1 MKTQLFKLSLSL
13 FVIYSLTACNNQKPV
28 EVNKTNVEETKRL
41 EEERKRIEE
50 EKLAMDAEKKAME
63 ETKEKDRLAAVEKL
77 EKKFQNISVVVVTTS
92 KSYFHD
98 APDFSTKRKAY
109 LVRSDMANLLR
120 TRNGFGYVEY
130 YNYDTDKTTSGWISL
145 TDLAEEGS
153 DHMSE

>member
-13 FVIYSLTACNNQKPV
+13 FVIYSLTACNDEKPV
-28 EVNKTNVEETKRL
+28 EDNKANVEETKRL

-63 ETKEKDRLAAVEKL
+63 ETKEKDRLVAIEKL
-77 EKKFQNISVVVVTTS
+77 EKKFQNVSGVLVIAN

-109 LVRSDMANLLR
+109 LVKYDIANLLR

-130 YNYDTDKTTSGWISL
+130 SNNEGDKTTSGWISL

-153 DHMSE
+153 DHGY

>member
-13 FVIYSLTACNNQKPV
+13 FVIYSLTACNNKKPV
-28 EVNKTNVEETKRL
+28 EVNTTNVEETKRL
-41 EEERKRIEE
+41 EAERKRIEE

-77 EKKFQNISVVVVTTS
+77 EKKFQNISVVVVTTN
-92 KSYFHD
+92 KTYFHD

>member
-13 FVIYSLTACNNQKPV
+13 FVIYSLTACNDEKPV
-28 EVNKTNVEETKRL
+28 EDNKANVEETKRL

-63 ETKEKDRLAAVEKL
+63 ETKEKDRLIAVEKL
-77 EKKFQNISVVVVTTS
+77 EKKFQNISVVIVTTN
-92 KSYFHD
+92 KSHFYD
-98 APDFSTKRKAY
+98 APDLSTKRKAY
-109 LVRSDMANLLR
+109 LVRYNMANLLR

-130 YNYDTDKTTSGWISL
+130 YNYDTDKTTSGWMSL

-153 DHMSE
+153 DHE

>member
-13 FVIYSLTACNNQKPV
+13 FVIYSLTACNNKKPV
-28 EVNKTNVEETKRL
+28 EVNTTNVEETKRL
-41 EEERKRIEE
+41 EAERKRIEE
-50 EKLAMDAEKKAME
+50 EKLAKYAEKKAME

-77 EKKFQNISVVVVTTS
+77 EKKFQNISVVVVTTN
-92 KSYFHD
+92 KTYFHD

>member
-1 MKTQLFKLSLSL
+1 MINQLFKLSLSL
-13 FVIYSLTACNNQKPV
+13 FVIYSLTACNNEKPA
-28 EVNKTNVEETKRL
+28 EVDKANVEETKRL
-41 EEERKRIEE
+41 EDQRKRIEE

-63 ETKEKDRLAAVEKL
+63 EAKEKDRIQALEKL
-77 EKKFQNISVVVVTTS
+77 EKIFQNVSYVHVSVS

-109 LVRSDMANLLR
+109 LVRNDEAALLR

-145 TDLAEEGS
+145 TDIEANNQGGCGS
-153 DHMSE
+153 

>member
-13 FVIYSLTACNNQKPV
+13 FVIYSLTSCNDEKPV
-28 EVNKTNVEETKRL
+28 EVNKVNVEETKRL

-63 ETKEKDRLAAVEKL
+63 ETKEKDRLVAIEKL
-77 EKKFQNISVVVVTTS
+77 EKKFQNVSGVLVIVS

-109 LVRSDMANLLR
+109 LVKYDIANLLR
-120 TRNGFGYVEY
+120 TRNGFGFVEY
-130 YNYDTDKTTSGWISL
+130 NNYEGEKTTSGWISL
-145 TDLAEEGS
+145 TDLAEEGAA
-153 DHMSE
+153 HGY

>member
-41 EEERKRIEE
+41 EEERMRIEE

-63 ETKEKDRLAAVEKL
+63 ETKEKNRVIAIEKL
-77 EKKFQNISVVVVTTS
+77 EKIFQNISYVYISAS

-109 LVRSDMANLLR
+109 LVKYDEATLLR

-130 YNYDTDKTTSGWISL
+130 YNYDSDKTTSGWMSL
-145 TDLAEEGS
+145 TDLEGTERG
-153 DHMSE
+153 D

>member
-13 FVIYSLTACNNQKPV
+13 FVIYSLAACSNEKPA
-28 EVNKTNVEETKRL
+28 EVDKANVEETKRL
-41 EEERKRIEE
+41 EEERMRIEE

-63 ETKEKDRLAAVEKL
+63 ETKEKDRIIAIEKL
-77 EKKFQNISVVVVTTS
+77 EKIFQNVSYVYISAS

-109 LVRSDMANLLR
+109 LVKYDEASLLR

-130 YNYDTDKTTSGWISL
+130 YNNDSGKTTSGWMSL
-145 TDLAEEGS
+145 TDLEGTQPG
-153 DHMSE
+153 E